1 MAALLQPFD
10 VLRTLQQASLSSTA
24 RPGLSATA
32 RQLVQQQGVG
42 ALWKGLQATLLRVFV
57 GAGIYFVCL
66 DVINRELSNPSIEA
80 ALRNLGRSSDTRTLH
95 DSHGPAST
103 SDFNDGSSS
112 RAERHP
118 EPPLDGRPAAHAQL
132 PLPPHQ
138 PQSTSLASRGS
149 LQSFIAGAAARS
161 VAATVMNPVA
171 VVKTRMEFAPLG
183 ASGYPSALH
192 GVVSIARAEGARGL
206 YRGLAATILR
216 DAPYSGLYFMAYSWS
231 IRRCVVIGALTV

>member
-1 MAALLQPFD
+1 VALPQ
-10 VLRTLQQASLSSTA
+10 
-24 RPGLSATA
+24 
-32 RQLVQQQGVG
+32 
-42 ALWKGLQATLLRVFV
+42 
-57 GAGIYFVCL
+57 
-66 DVINRELSNPSIEA
+66 
-80 ALRNLGRSSDTRTLH
+80 
-95 DSHGPAST
+95 
-103 SDFNDGSSS
+103 
-112 RAERHP
+112 
-118 EPPLDGRPAAHAQL
+118 
-132 PLPPHQ
+132 HQ

-192 GVVSIARAEGARGL
+192 GVVSIARAEGVRGL

-231 IRRCVVIGALTV
+231 IRRCVVCYESRRQQKGGGGWAASPSSRQKALGLAGQDRTTALGGGACGAAQ